1 MEPNNRLKMAE
12 RIKSR
17 EIPMVKVSMQ
27 IPFTQRR
34 VELNTERLPKLRS
47 LYSKKYPLLTKTTS
61 FAIVALSITGATIAA
76 KRYLDY
82 RGAQASLKREL
93 NLAAKRE
100 EARLAEIEAAKR
112 QEARLKK
119 LTGRAGGATLVAGR
133 SSAQRNIATPDGK
146 SLRPRLNSDT
156 AVSDLSGRLDRAGVP
171 VDDVRAT
178 FSNLGTPLT
187 GELRGA
193 LDGSPENEDLTSI
206 IRRLIEA
213 FGVDAPVQ
221 EGKAFSSAVL
231 ATQREGADRDGITE
245 SMRREPEEA
254 AASRV
259 SRDTSPLRRGGTRAI
274 DLEAQ
279 RKEVKKESHSAYTK
293 IAALA
298 LLAIGT
304 VAAIMKGTSTIAL
317 PKVESIPMGGAVVHY
332 NVPGRGTGVEE
343 FRGPEHSAFSV
354 PLFPTDE
361 GPTDPLIRQMID
373 DVYGDPALEAGESNS
388 GVRVLPASVVEKY
401 GDSIVNISSAP
412 IDERYVFTVK
422 VPTSGEASKPLQIA
436 AQEHRPDSAADEVVE
451 SRELD
456 RASETVPSSA
466 VDEVSQQGGIVDGLV
481 MCAAQDALK
490 RFGLTPAAGFTEEG
504 RARFISPTG

>member
-1 MEPNNRLKMAE
+1 
-12 RIKSR
+12 
-17 EIPMVKVSMQ
+17 MVKVSMQ